1 MPTVDLASWKSQ
13 HLAGLRKVSSTA
25 EIEINALLVHVLNKN
40 TAWIFS
46 HPETHLTAEQTALL
60 ENAISRL
67 YAGEPLAYITRK
79 QEFYGLEFLVD
90 SRVLIPR
97 PETELL
103 VEHAITWLNTHPAKK
118 LAADIGTGSGAIAVT
133 LAKSCSE
140 LEVTAI
146 DISEE
151 ALEVAKENAR
161 KHKVER
167 RIEFVHANLLQG
179 NTKYFDLILA
189 NLPYIPTATL
199 KELDALRYEPLTA
212 LDGGHD
218 GMDFIKQLMAQLPNS
233 LAPGGSAIFEI
244 QYNQGYKVREIAR
257 QQFPEALISIQHDL
271 ASLPR
276 IVVINT

>member
-1 MPTVDLASWKSQ
+1 MAFAQVTFRESLSDIEVCLRSRRDQLYHLGFRSPVAHSTLADANRTRDWRIYADLAQ
-13 HLAGLRKVSSTA
+13 GLIRRART
-25 EIEINALLVHVLNKN
+25 
-40 TAWIFS
+40 
-46 HPETHLTAEQTALL
+46 
-60 ENAISRL
+60 L

-179 NTKYFDLILA
+179 NTKKFDLILA

-199 KELDALRYEPLTA
+199 KELDALRYEPQTA

-218 GMDFIKQLMAQLPNS
+218 GLDFIKQLMAQLPNS